1 MPHKIVSKAQG
12 RWAFAN
18 LGQEKTLEMLGGDK
32 MSPLS
37 ETVKEGGKSK
47 SGQHER
53 LRAAATAAL
62 RESRKKGKKK
72 GKGK

>member
-32 MSPLS
+32 MSRLP
-37 ETVKEGGKSK
+37 EIVGKEGGGK

-53 LRAAATAAL
+53 LRAAAKAAL

-72 GKGK
+72 GKGN